1 MCSSLFMEKDFQSE
15 SNLDRIYLFD
25 DTSSSINISR
35 SDIYPDILRR
45 SSKRK
50 KLLKWS
56 ILRRRF
62 ALRDMEDRCKA
73 FISFYPAKISEGRA
87 YALSSYASCFKPS
100 YSYPKD
106 TCLHWFRFP
115 FLLFPKEKGRERER
129 VQDLSVIRVP
139 NHAQMSFVDV
149 LLRARVYLVA

>member
-1 MCSSLFMEKDFQSE
+1 MCSSLFMEEDFQSE

-25 DTSSSINISR
+25 DTSSSNISR

-73 FISFYPAKISEGRA
+73 FISFYPVKISEGRV
-87 YALSSYASCFKPS
+87 YALSSYASCFIIQLS
-100 YSYPKD
+100 QRYVSS
-106 TCLHWFRFP
+106 LIP
-115 FLLFPKEKGRERER
+115 FSISFVSQRERER
-129 VQDLSVIRVP
+129 EREKVQDLSVTRVP
-139 NHAQMSFVDV
+139 NHAQMSFVNV
-149 LLRARVYLVA
+149 FLRTRVYLVA